1 MRTIFYGLLLG
12 GAFVSATAS
21 AGDAATWVRVEATS
35 ARVQQVLGRA
45 AAPATGDYGAFQ
57 WLRVDAAGLARLRAA
72 RLEVAVADAPFELE
86 LGGLRFD
93 PLAAAPALPAG
104 WDRSGA
110 ARGDEA
116 DLRLV
121 QFGGPARQ
129 GALDALRS
137 AGVEPLQYI
146 HPFTY
151 VVWSSRA
158 ALARAT
164 QRSAARWSGD
174 FAPAYRVQ
182 PQWRA
187 LSAER
192 VEARASVYRGAEGVE
207 DALRAAGASIG
218 EVRAVDRHFASIRFS
233 VAGDRFARLAAIP
246 GVYSLRPLPT
256 DGGLRGEMSAQVN
269 AGNVDA
275 GSLAFPGYLGYLSGI
290 GLDGTGVIV
299 ADVDG
304 GIYDTHPDL
313 VNRMLPCTGSSCGGS
328 ATDSHG
334 THTAGIIAADGSSGV
349 TTANGFLRGLGV
361 APGANL
367 VEQLYEPTFTQ
378 AGGMFELMTQSVR
391 NHAVISGN
399 SWGPAGSPQGY
410 DDDTRQVDVG
420 VRDADPVA
428 RGDQPLHY
436 VLSIMNGYG
445 GVSSQGSPDEA
456 KNVFTIGSTK
466 MQSSPT
472 VQYAAIDDLSANSG
486 HGPARDGRSIP
497 AMVAPGCDV
506 DSTISATGY
515 GLACGT
521 SMASPQVAGASAL
534 FFEYY
539 RSRFGADPSPAL
551 VKAAFTAVA
560 KNLTG
565 RRDADN
571 QVMTRLFD
579 NRQGWGRMQIDP
591 VLAPQQAVQYV
602 DQATIF
608 DDTGEQWTHTYEADD
623 PSQPMRIML
632 AWTDAPGH
640 GLGGTTPAWNNDLDL
655 RVVAGGDTFL
665 GNALDADGWSVAGGS
680 ADGKNNTEAVFLQ
693 TAQHGGSVT
702 VEVLAA
708 NISSDARPNDG
719 DDTDQDFALV
729 CYNCKD
735 TAAPAGVDVGVL
747 ASTSAEAEPGHE
759 LQYAVE
765 VANAGPGDADG
776 VTLTATFPPSVSP
789 SAQAP
794 SDWACTPSGS
804 VLTCIHSTPFAAGAS
819 AAFTILAAVAA
830 DASGSIDATFEV
842 GTTSDDTDAAN
853 DTVALS
859 TPVIDRLFADGFDGA
874 TAP

>member
-12 GAFVSATAS
+12 GAIAAGTA
-21 AGDAATWVRVEATS
+21 AAASGSTWVRVEATA
-35 ARVQQVLGRA
+35 ARLQEVLGRA
-45 AAPATGDYGAFQ
+45 AAPAAGDYGTFQ
-57 WLRVDAAGLARLRAA
+57 WLSVDAAELARLRAA
-72 RLEVAVADAPFELE
+72 RLQVAVVEAPFELA

-93 PLAAAPALPAG
+93 PSSAPPALPSG
-104 WDRSGA
+104 WERSGS
-110 ARGDEA
+110 ARSDEA

-121 QFGGPARQ
+121 QFAGPARQ
-129 GALDALRS
+129 RMLDELRS
-137 AGVEPLQYI
+137 AGAEPLQYV

-158 ALARAT
+158 ALERAAR
-164 QRSAARWSGD
+164 RSADVRWSGD

-187 LSAER
+187 LSADL
-192 VEARASVYRGAEGVE
+192 VEARASVYRGAAGVE
-207 DALRAAGASIG
+207 AALRAAGASIRD
-218 EVRAVDRHFASIRFS
+218 VRAIDRHFASIRFS
-233 VAGDRFARLAAIP
+233 VAGDRFAQIAAIA
-246 GVYSLRPLPT
+246 GVYSVRPVPT

-269 AGNVDA
+269 AGNLDA
-275 GSLAFPGYLGYLSGI
+275 GDLAVPGYPAYLSGI
-290 GLDGTGVIV
+290 GVDGAGVVV

-304 GIYDTHPDL
+304 GVYDTHPDL
-313 VNRMLPCTGSSCGGS
+313 VNRMLPCAGSSCGGS
-328 ATDSHG
+328 AVDTHG

-349 TTANGFLRGLGV
+349 RTANGFLRGLGV

-367 VEQLYEPTFTQ
+367 IEQLYEPTFTQ
-378 AGGMFELMTQSVR
+378 AGGMLELMTQSVR
-391 NHAVISGN
+391 NHAVISAN
-399 SWGPAGSPQGY
+399 SWGPAATPQGY

-420 VRDADPVA
+420 VRDADPDA

-472 VQYAAIDDLSANSG
+472 VQYAAIDDLSDNSG

-506 DSTISATGY
+506 DSSLSATGY

-521 SMASPQVAGASAL
+521 SMASPQVSGASAL

-539 RSRFGADPSPAL
+539 RGRFGSDPSPAL

-579 NRQGWGRMQIDP
+579 NRQGWGRLQIDP

-602 DQATIF
+602 DQTVVF
-608 DDTGEQWTHTYEADD
+608 DDTGERWTHTYEADD
-623 PSQPMRIML
+623 PGQPMRIML

-640 GLGGTTPAWNNDLDL
+640 GLGGATPAWNNDLDL
-655 RVVAGGDTFL
+655 RVAAGGETFL
-665 GNALDADGWSVAGGS
+665 GNALDDDGWSVAGGS
-680 ADGKNNTEAVFLQ
+680 ADGRNNTEAVFLQ
-693 TAQHGGSVT
+693 PAQHGGSVT
-702 VEVLAA
+702 IEVLAA
-708 NISSDARPNDG
+708 DVNSDALPNGG

-735 TAAPAGVDVGVL
+735 TAAAGVDVGVA
-747 ASTSAEAEPGHE
+747 ASTSPEAEPGRE
-759 LQYAVE
+759 LQYTVE
-765 VANAGPGDADG
+765 ITNAGPGDAAG
-776 VTLTATFPPSVSP
+776 VTLTATFPPSLSP
-789 SAQAP
+789 VAP
-794 SDWACTPSGS
+794 PPSGWS
-804 VLTCIHSTPFAAGAS
+804 CTASGATLTCVRATPLAAGAAES
-819 AAFTILAAVAA
+819 LAIGANVAA
-830 DASGSIDATFEV
+830 DAVGSIDAVFEV
-842 GTTSDDTDAAN
+842 ATASDDVNHAN
-853 DTVALS
+853 DTAAVS
-859 TPVIDRLFADGFDGA
+859 TPLIDRLFADGFETK

>member
-12 GAFVSATAS
+12 GAVAAGTAAAASDAAWIRVQAS
-21 AGDAATWVRVEATS
+21 AARLQEA
-35 ARVQQVLGRA
+35 LGRA
-45 AAPATGDYGAFQ
+45 APAAGDYGTFQ
-57 WLRVDAAGLARLRAA
+57 WLRVDAAELARLREAGL
-72 RLEVAVADAPFELE
+72 RIAVADAPFELV

-93 PLAAAPALPAG
+93 PLGEPPALPSG
-104 WDRSGA
+104 WERAGA
-110 ARGDEA
+110 ASADEA
-116 DLRLV
+116 DFRLV
-121 QFGGPARQ
+121 QFSGPARQ
-129 GALDALRS
+129 ESLEALRS
-137 AGVEPLQYI
+137 AGVEPLQYV

-158 ALARAT
+158 ALDRAAR
-164 QRSAARWSGD
+164 RSTALRWSGD

-182 PQWRA
+182 PQWRS
-187 LSAER
+187 LSAAR
-192 VEARASVYRGAEGVE
+192 IEARASVYRGAAGVE
-207 DALRAAGASIG
+207 AALRAAGASIRD
-218 EVRAVDRHFASIRFS
+218 VRAVDRHFASIRFS
-233 VAGDRFARLAAIP
+233 VAGDRFARLAAIA
-246 GVYSLRPLPT
+246 GVYSVRPVPT

-275 GSLAFPGYLGYLSGI
+275 GNLAVPGYPGYLAGI
-290 GLDGTGVIV
+290 GVDGSGVIV

-349 TTANGFLRGLGV
+349 RTANGFLRGLGV

-378 AGGMFELMTQSVR
+378 AGGMLELMTQSVR
-391 NHAVISGN
+391 NRAVISGN
-399 SWGPAGSPQGY
+399 SWGPAATPQGY

-420 VRDADPVA
+420 VRDADPDA

-456 KNVFTIGSTK
+456 KNAFTIGSTK

-497 AMVAPGCDV
+497 ALVAPGCEV

-565 RRDADN
+565 RRDADG

-579 NRQGWGRMQIDP
+579 DRQGWGRLQVDP
-591 VLAPQQAVQYV
+591 VLAPRQAVQYV
-602 DQATIF
+602 DQTTVF
-608 DDTGEQWTHTYEADD
+608 DDTGERWTHTYEADD
-623 PSQPMRIML
+623 PDQPMRIML

-655 RVVAGGDTFL
+655 RVVAGGETFL
-665 GNALDADGWSVAGGS
+665 GNALDADGWSLAGGS
-680 ADGKNNTEAVFLQ
+680 ADGRNNTEAVFLQ
-693 TAQHGGSVT
+693 PAQHGGSVT
-702 VEVLAA
+702 IEVLAA
-708 NISSDARPNDG
+708 DVNSDALPNDG

-735 TAAPAGVDVGVL
+735 AAAAGVDVGVA
-747 ASTSAEAEPGHE
+747 ASTSPEAEPGRE
-759 LQYAVE
+759 LPYAIE
-765 VANAGPGDADG
+765 ITNAGPGDADG

-789 SAQAP
+789 SSQAP
-794 SDWACTPSGS
+794 SGWSCTPSGAT
-804 VLTCIHSTPFAAGAS
+804 LTCVHAAPLAAGAS
-819 AAFTILAAVAA
+819 QSLSIAAAIAA

-842 GTTSDDTDAAN
+842 ATGSDDLNHAN
-853 DTVALS
+853 DTATVS
-859 TPVIDRLFADGFDGA
+859 TPLIDRLFADGFEA
-874 TAP
+874 RTAP